1 MQSVGTYIRQKLP
14 QQLQIIL
21 LFCSSF
27 SKRTLLSFCCYRS
40 WCTSMWWLFSL
51 LPWMLRLAVLTMLH
65 TQHCPFQLLQWKPF
79 RLSFRGWMDYTES
92 ITVWSTSTQKASLQ
106 PSCFVPASL
115 ICLCSPLSTLTQH
128 VHFSVQICL
137 STWLFSPFLYSWCFV
152 FICRSQHISKPSN
165 PPNLTDLR
173 HVPKLG
179 NTRTALL
186 NFRLSDLSVQ
196 LL

>member
-40 WCTSMWWLFSL
+40 WCTSMWRLFSL

-92 ITVWSTSTQKASLQ
+92 IAVWSTSAQKASLQ

-128 VHFSVQICL
+128 VHFSVQISVFPHDYFL
-137 STWLFSPFLYSWCFV
+137 LFCTVGALCSYV
-152 FICRSQHISKPSN
+152 EVNIYQ
-165 PPNLTDLR
+165 NL
-173 HVPKLG
+173 P
-179 NTRTALL
+179 TRQIL
-186 NFRLSDLSVQ
+186 Q
-196 LL
+196 I